1 MVRRILTSVLTFIVL
16 LAIAGGVGYWV
27 YNGYMYYNTDDAQ
40 VTGAVVNVSAP
51 AAGQLT
57 KLDVAIGQ
65 HVTANEVIGTITVP
79 PTAPTTAPTG
89 AHSTPTTVDI
99 TSPIDG
105 TIVQA
110 PAIQG
115 QMLAPGLPVVSVT
128 NLNSLMVTAYVD
140 EGSINNI
147 NRDQSVDIHV
157 DAFGGTSFTGH
168 VQQIVQTTAGQ
179 FSLLPNQDPTSGNFT
194 KVAQRVPV
202 LITLDS
208 KNGKDIVPG
217 MSVEVTIHLH

>member
-1 MVRRILTSVLTFIVL
+1 MIRRILTSALTFIVL
-16 LAIAGGVGYWV
+16 LAIAGGVAYWV
-27 YNGYMYYNTDDAQ
+27 YNGYMYYTTDDAQ
-40 VTGAVVNVSAP
+40 VTGAVVSVNAP

-65 HVTANEVIGTITVP
+65 NVTANEVIGTITLP
-79 PTAPTTAPTG
+79 PSAPANPRSAPTL
-89 AHSTPTTVDI
+89 TTVNI

-105 TIVQA
+105 TIVQDS
-110 PAIQG
+110 AIEG

-128 NLNSLMVTAYVD
+128 NLNTLAITAYVD

-147 NRDQSVDIHV
+147 GRNQSVDIHI
-157 DAFGGTSFTGH
+157 DSFKDTSFAGH
-168 VQQIVQTTAGQ
+168 VQQIVQATAGQ

-194 KVAQRVPV
+194 KVGQRVPV